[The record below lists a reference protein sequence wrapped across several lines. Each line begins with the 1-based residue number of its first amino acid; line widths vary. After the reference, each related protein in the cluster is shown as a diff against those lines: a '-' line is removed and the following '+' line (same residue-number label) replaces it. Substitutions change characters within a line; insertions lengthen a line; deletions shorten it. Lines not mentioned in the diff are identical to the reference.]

1 MSVRELGDD
10 RSHEEIIDI
19 NALLKTLVDSQTKLA
34 DSQTK
39 LADSQTKLAETQADI
54 QHQMMDILRSS
65 KNNESGNGKE
75 KVDQNPLSS
84 SEDDI
89 GFDGS
94 GNQEIVQVPDDEVGQ
109 SSKVEEDDLVATDIN
124 EELWD
129 ALEEWDWGKAIEYLK
144 RNPEAMKEGLTND
157 SWTALHLA
165 LYRKI
170 EMVHVEEI
178 VKLTPPEVLEYKTR
192 DEKGFTALHFAAMFG
207 NTKAA
212 EMMVNKNSRLTQI
225 PSTAKGLI
233 PLEVALRHVTFGQ
246 KETVKYLYS
255 VTKNVDPSPF
265 QGPKGAELLC
275 TTIDA
280 NFYDLAVCLV
290 KRFPELVM
298 EKSLVHDAYALE
310 MLVRRPFTFRSGT
323 KLTWWQKY
331 IYSLIRVHG
340 ASSTYDYDD
349 GAVQQSTSE
358 RDQENLPERIEGTNA
373 EKISTTSPTSFKG
386 IHIPHIIRVPHI
398 KEIHDQKLIHERAVT
413 LLKIMLEE
421 VFEQIGNVNEDVDFF
436 FINSNIVKISV
447 KHGIIEFLVEFL
459 DRFQNLSIHRVRDQN
474 MLEMAVAERNEM
486 IVNFICQHEDRFGDK
501 IDSISKTDN
510 DDNTILH
517 HAAKLATPG
526 QLSLVSGVALQMQ
539 RELQWFKGVESILS
553 ENDRFKRNKNGD
565 TAHFIFTEQHK
576 DLLKKGEDWM
586 KDTSGSC
593 MIVGALIATVAFAAA
608 FTVPGGNINDVN
620 SSKNGVPV
628 FLGYT
633 SFSVFAVAD
642 ALALFSSIASVLM
655 FLAIY
660 TSRYAEIDFLKS
672 LPQKLIIGLAT
683 LFVSMAAILLAFCA
697 SLFIVVGEGF
707 EQALNP
713 IALFGSCPLALFA
726 WLQLPLFYE
735 MIRSTYWGSFF
746 GKHRYTD
753 PKSTKNNSKKGGESK

>member
-1 MSVRELGDD
+1 
-10 RSHEEIIDI
+10 
-19 NALLKTLVDSQTKLA
+19 
-34 DSQTK
+34 
-39 LADSQTKLAETQADI
+39 
-54 QHQMMDILRSS
+54 
-65 KNNESGNGKE
+65 
-75 KVDQNPLSS
+75 
-84 SEDDI
+84 
-89 GFDGS
+89 
-94 GNQEIVQVPDDEVGQ
+94 
-109 SSKVEEDDLVATDIN
+109 
-124 EELWD
+124 
-129 ALEEWDWGKAIEYLK
+129 
-144 RNPEAMKEGLTND
+144 
-157 SWTALHLA
+157 
-165 LYRKI
+165 
-170 EMVHVEEI
+170 
-178 VKLTPPEVLEYKTR
+178 
-192 DEKGFTALHFAAMFG
+192 
-207 NTKAA
+207 
-212 EMMVNKNSRLTQI
+212 
-225 PSTAKGLI
+225 
-233 PLEVALRHVTFGQ
+233 
-246 KETVKYLYS
+246 
-255 VTKNVDPSPF
+255 
-265 QGPKGAELLC
+265 GPKGAELLC

-358 RDQENLPERIEGTNA
+358 GDQENLPERIEGTNA

-398 KEIHDQKLIHERAVT
+398 KEIHDQKLMHERAVT
-413 LLKIMLEE
+413 LLKNILEE
-421 VFEQIGNVNEDVDFF
+421 VFEQIGNEDVDFF

-459 DRFQNLSIHRVRDQN
+459 DRFQNLSIYRVRGQN

-517 HAAKLATPG
+517 HAAKLATPA

-565 TAHFIFTEQHK
+565 TAHFIFTKEHK

-628 FLGYT
+628 FLGQF
-633 SFSVFAVAD
+633 SFTVFAVAD
-642 ALALFSSIASVLM
+642 ALALFSSITSVLM

-660 TSRYAEIDFLKS
+660 TSRYAEMDFLKS

-683 LFVSMAAILLAFCA
+683 LFVSMAAILVAFSA
-697 SLFIVVGEGF
+697 SLLIVVGEGF
-707 EQALNP
+707 EQALTP
-713 IALFGSCPLALFA
+713 IAVFGSCPLALFA

-735 MIRSTYWGSFF
+735 MIRSTYWGSLFR
-746 GKHRYTD
+746 KHRYVD
-753 PKSTKNNSKKGGESK
+753 PTFAEDNSRKGGESKYILSVRPLISARKYSAYSRRHFELGHRLPKSAQDGVTP